1 MLVVNCKSNEFIII
15 KPYTVEII
23 KILLNIGFKNQ
34 RIIII
39 ICNFNINRL
48 ILYFVKT
55 SELMC
60 ATVKIFYLW
69 QIHVIC
75 RKIIIPKKM
84 MFFFVFFFH
93 RQRSQLEIKTCKRI
107 LVTNSSGENYTT
119 SDNNHAH
126 SKTVIGIL
134 HSTHNLTRKWTVY
147 SRCNPQTSN
156 AVGK

>member
-1 MLVVNCKSNEFIII
+1 MLVVNETNEFIII

-23 KILLNIGFKNQ
+23 KIFLNIGFKDQ

-60 ATVKIFYLW
+60 ATVEIFYLW
-69 QIHVIC
+69 QIRVIC
-75 RKIIIPKKM
+75 SKIIIPKKWCL
-84 MFFFVFFFH
+84 FCFFH

-107 LVTNSSGENYTT
+107 LVTNSSGENHTT

-126 SKTVIGIL
+126 SKTVIL
-134 HSTHNLTRKWTVY
+134 HSTVY
-147 SRCNPQTSN
+147 TQSN
-156 AVGK
+156 AEVNGIFAM